1 MKPNRRHLLTTLLG
15 AALATPGLARARPA
29 EAVEV
34 EGFSFVRRTR
44 VAGSE
49 LMLNGTGVRAVA
61 WLKGYAAGLYLSRP
75 CTTAA
80 QAVALGGPKRLQLCM
95 LQDVPAA
102 AFVKAFRK
110 GMARNADADTLAR
123 LAARMTRFT
132 ARIDAIRTVHRGDV
146 VTLDLDPERG
156 TLFSLNGKPQGEPI
170 AGADFYAVL
179 LLSFVGERPY
189 DRRLKAGLLGARA

>member
-1 MKPNRRHLLTTLLG
+1 MMLNRRYLLTTLLG
-15 AALATPGLARARPA
+15 AALAAPSQARARA
-29 EAVEV
+29 EAVDV
-34 EGFSFVRRTR
+34 EGYSFARRTR

-61 WLKGYAAGLYLSRP
+61 WLKAYAAGLYLGRP

-80 QAVALGGPKRLQLCM
+80 QAVALAGPKRLQLCV
-95 LQDVPAA
+95 LKEVPAA
-102 AFVKAFRK
+102 EFVKAFRK

-123 LAARMTRFT
+123 LGGRMDSFAARV
-132 ARIDAIRTVHRGDV
+132 DAIRTVHPRDV
-146 VTLDLDPERG
+146 VNLDLDPERG
-156 TLFSLNGKPQGEPI
+156 TLFSLNGKPQGEAI
-170 AGADFYAVL
+170 AGADFYSVL